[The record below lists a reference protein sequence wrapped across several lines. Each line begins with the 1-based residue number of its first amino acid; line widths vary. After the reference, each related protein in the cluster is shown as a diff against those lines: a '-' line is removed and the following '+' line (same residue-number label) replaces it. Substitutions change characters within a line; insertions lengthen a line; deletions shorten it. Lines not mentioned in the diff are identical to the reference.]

1 MRTTGIICEYNPM
14 HSGHAYQI
22 DRVRAAG
29 ADAVVLVMSGSFTQ
43 RGYPAFFGKYDRAEI
58 ALSVGADLVLE
69 LPYPYCASGA
79 EYFASAGVQILEALS
94 VDSLCFGSESGDAD
108 LLRTAAE
115 TALSD
120 AFRAEFAEAGR
131 SGVGSA
137 AAYFNLLS
145 AHMGIS
151 DFGSNDV
158 LGVEYMKALLKFGCR
173 MTPLVIRR
181 NGSAYHT
188 ETVEADLHPSATAL
202 RRAIEET
209 DDRSPE
215 ALHALYTRLSGL
227 PNAACA
233 PFLRALRDGTAPA
246 RFEENLGAI
255 LSFYRMHAPR
265 DFSDIAEMHGGL
277 AERICHAAHSAR
289 DVAEFFALAA
299 TKKYTD
305 SRVRR
310 AVLYGMTGVTESDL
324 KSPPAYVNLLG
335 ASERGRAILSA
346 YRKRAEKPIEIVTR
360 PAAILSPD
368 RSPSFLR
375 EAELQQRSEALYT
388 LFLPQ
393 TAPSGVY
400 LKSRAVLKTGDPA
413 PEAES

>member
-1 MRTTGIICEYNPM
+1 MQTTGIICEYNPM

-22 DRVRAAG
+22 ERVRAAG

-58 ALSVGADLVLE
+58 ALAVGADLVLE

-79 EYFASAGVQILEALS
+79 EYFATAGVRILEALS
-94 VDSLCFGSESGDAD
+94 VDTLCFGSESGDAD
-108 LLRTAAE
+108 LLRKAAE
-115 TALSD
+115 IALSD

-145 AHMGIS
+145 AHMGVS

-158 LGVEYMKALLKFGCR
+158 LGVEYVKALLKLGCR
-173 MTPLVIRR
+173 MSPLVIRR

-188 ETVEADLHPSATAL
+188 DTVEAHLHPSATAL
-202 RRAIEET
+202 RKAIE
-209 DDRSPE
+209 DSADRSPE

-227 PNAACA
+227 SDAASA
-233 PFLRALRDGTAPA
+233 PFLRALGGGTAPA
-246 RFEENLGAI
+246 GFENGLGAI
-255 LSFYRMHAPR
+255 LSFYRMHEPQ
-265 DFSDIAEMHGGL
+265 DLSDVAEMHGGL
-277 AERICHAAHSAR
+277 AERICHAAHNAT
-289 DVAEFFALAA
+289 DVEEFFTLAA

-368 RSPSFLR
+368 RSAAFRR
-375 EAELQQRSEALYT
+375 EAELQRRSEALYT
-388 LFLPQ
+388 LFLPR
-393 TAPSGVY
+393 TAPSGIY
-400 LKSRAVLKTGDPA
+400 LTSRAVMKTGD
-413 PEAES
+413 

>member
-43 RGYPAFFGKYDRAEI
+43 RGYPAFLGKYDRAEI
-58 ALSVGADLVLE
+58 ALLAGADLVLE
-69 LPYPYCASGA
+69 LPYPYSASGA
-79 EYFASAGVQILEALS
+79 EYFASAGVRILEALS
-94 VDSLCFGSESGDAD
+94 VETLCFGSESGDAD

-120 AFRAEFAEAGR
+120 AFSAEFTEAGR

-137 AAYFNLLS
+137 AAYFSLLS
-145 AHMGIS
+145 ARMGVT

-158 LGVEYMKALLKFGCR
+158 LGVEYMKALLKYNCR
-173 MTPLVIRR
+173 MSPLVIRR

-188 ETVEADLHPSATAL
+188 DAVERDRHPSATAL
-202 RRAIEET
+202 RRAIEESP
-209 DDRSPE
+209 DRSPE
-215 ALHALYTRLSGL
+215 GLHALYARLSGL
-227 PNAACA
+227 PRTACA

-246 RFEENLGAI
+246 RFEENPGAI
-255 LSFYRMHAPR
+255 LSFYRMHAPS
-265 DFSDIAEMHGGL
+265 DFADIAEMHGGL
-277 AERICHAAHSAR
+277 AERICHAAHGATDTS
-289 DVAEFFALAA
+289 EFFTLAA

-310 AVLYGMTGVTESDL
+310 AVLYGMTGVTEADL

-360 PAAILSPD
+360 PAAILDTD
-368 RSPSFLR
+368 RPAAFLR
-375 EAELQQRSEALYT
+375 QAELQRRSEALYT
-388 LFLPQ
+388 LFLPK
-393 TAPSGVY
+393 TAPSGIY
-400 LKSRAVLKTGDPA
+400 LRSRAVMKAGDRLPD
-413 PEAES
+413 AEG